1 MRAFLERELGVDEFI
16 TLRHEIES
24 ENNGVEVIS
33 KYPNVLPGFIVILQ
47 QLLVLEHLIDDM

>member
-1 MRAFLERELGVDEFI
+1 MRVFLERELGVDEFI

-33 KYPNVLPGFIVILQ
+33 KYPNVLP
-47 QLLVLEHLIDDM
+47 QLLILEHLIEDM

>member
-1 MRAFLERELGVDEFI
+1 MRVFLERELGVDEFI

-33 KYPNVLPGFIVILQ
+33 KYPNVLPGLVVILQ
-47 QLLVLEHLIDDM
+47 QLLILEHLLEDM